1 MRRMRCLV
9 SGACIGLTLLSES
22 VMPSASPAGT
32 TIIVDCGRFGSAG
45 EASEAEERVDWLDA
59 DQADDTACTQC
70 FAAMELQRY
79 LRRMTGRN
87 EDFIIMDHGAELPAA
102 DDLIFIGKPR
112 HAKAQALFSSALK
125 EGRDLASLGPEGYRI
140 HSGALDGRRLTIVSG
155 HERVGTL
162 YGVYDFLYR
171 LGCRWFAPGP
181 MHEEVPRV
189 DAIPDMDV
197 TTKPDFV
204 ARGFLAWENRGNEDF
219 LLWMARNRLNYW
231 TLEQQPPGLLR
242 KLGILMVCG
251 RHTAESE
258 FLGPDN
264 VYPYNHSRFS
274 GDDDKPADPYGVSVE
289 FQGDA
294 NGDGR
299 LSYFEA
305 HPEWYAMVKGKR
317 VPGIER
323 ESFGVNYCTSN
334 PHATAEFIKNY
345 VRALVD
351 GGLRNADILRFWTL
365 DGGKWCECD
374 ACKAQGTPTDRHL
387 LLVHRFCKAIE
398 KARAEGSRRRPL
410 TVTFLAYADVVDPPT
425 RALPEKFPPDYCM
438 ATFYPIRRCYVHRID
453 DPACSANDK
462 YRRQFEGWTQDPQR
476 HYRGG
481 MSIGEYYN
489 VSQYKCLPVCFMHTM
504 QTDIPYY
511 YRSGARVFDYMHVT
525 TAVWGNKALTN
536 YQMARQLWDVDADCG
551 ALWDDYFARRY
562 GAASGTM
569 RRFYESLEQMLC
581 NVTELKYGL
590 ARQLERGQKDLFPSS
605 HLRYRRES
613 GVACDGPTL
622 VEMIEHSRRCRQ
634 LLQEAGAMN
643 LPPRM
648 MARIAEDEQC
658 FAYGERTIAYYD
670 ACVQAYEAAVAGNR
684 DAGRNHYAEACRL
697 AELLRQD
704 TVSTR
709 DSSSHANAENAFV
722 ATRATGT
729 LDRIRKL
736 LEEVK

>member
-1 MRRMRCLV
+1 MSRIRGYVSAVCL
-9 SGACIGLTLLSES
+9 GFTLLSAS
-22 VMPSASPAGT
+22 VIPSASPAGT
-32 TIIVDCGRFGSAG
+32 TIIVDCGRFESAAAASDAG
-45 EASEAEERVDWLDA
+45 EQVDWLDA
-59 DQADDTACTQC
+59 DRADDTACTQC
-70 FAAMELQRY
+70 FAALELQRY

-87 EDFIIMDHGAELPAA
+87 EDFNLVDDDAEPPAA
-102 DDLIFIGKPR
+102 DDLIFVGKPTNAGAR
-112 HAKAQALFSSALK
+112 ALFSAVAGSG
-125 EGRDLASLGPEGYRI
+125 ETLASLGTEGYRI
-140 HSGALDGRRLTIVSG
+140 KSGVLNGRRLTVVSG

-162 YGVYDFLYR
+162 YGAYDLLYR
-171 LGCRWFAPGP
+171 MGCRWFAPGP

-189 DAIPDMDV
+189 DVIPDIDE
-197 TTKPDFV
+197 TEKPDFV
-204 ARGFLAWENRGNEDF
+204 ARGFLAWENRGNADF

-231 TLEQQPPGLLR
+231 TLEQQPPGLLH

-264 VYPYNHSRFS
+264 AYPYNHYRFS
-274 GDDDKPADPYGVSVE
+274 GDDGKPADPYPVSSE

-323 ESFGVNYCTSN
+323 ESFGTNYCTSN
-334 PHATAEFIKNY
+334 LHATAEFVKNY
-345 VRALVD
+345 IRALAD
-351 GGLRNADILRFWTL
+351 GRLRDADILRFWTL

-387 LLVHRFCKAIE
+387 LLVHRFCEEIA
-398 KARAEGSRRRPL
+398 KARAEGRRTRPL

-425 RALPEKFPPDYCM
+425 RALPAGFPRDYCM
-438 ATFYPIRRCYVHRID
+438 ATFYPIRRCYVHRLD
-453 DPACSANDK
+453 DPACAVNDK
-462 YRRQFEGWTQDPQR
+462 YRRQFEGWTRDPQR

-489 VSQYKCLPVCFMHTM
+489 VSRYKCLPVCFMQTM
-504 QTDIPYY
+504 RTDIPYY

-536 YQMARQLWDVDADCG
+536 YQMARQLWGVDADCG
-551 ALWDDYFARRY
+551 ALWDDYFAKRY
-562 GAASGTM
+562 GAASDTM
-569 RRFYESLEQMLC
+569 RRFYESLERMLC

-605 HLRYRRES
+605 HLRYRREP
-613 GVACDGPTL
+613 GAACDGPTL
-622 VEMIEHSRRCRQ
+622 VEMIGHSRRCRQ
-634 LLQEAGAMN
+634 LIDEARAMR
-643 LPPRM
+643 LPPRVIS
-648 MARIAEDEQC
+648 RIAEDEQC
-658 FAYGERTIAYYD
+658 FTYGERTLAYYD
-670 ACVQAYEAAVAGNR
+670 ACVQVHEAALAGNR
-684 DAGRNHYAEACRL
+684 KKGRDHHAEACRL
-697 AELLRQD
+697 AELLRLD
-704 TVSTR
+704 TISTR
-709 DSSSHANAENAFV
+709 DASSHANAENAFE
-722 ATRATGT
+722 ATGAT
-729 LDRIRKL
+729 GALDRIRKL